1 MGVAYGAGMLDG
13 WMDEWVG
20 REGVEVLC
28 AMVSVGCWMLRA
40 GFGVGMSESGD
51 EEKGALSG
59 RSFEA

>member
-1 MGVAYGAGMLDG
+1 MDG